1 VPVAYGL
8 GHVTGLFVAWVNS
21 FRRGTALSDEAREL
35 PMQLGLLF
43 AVVYTALLARGL
55 LLVP

>member
-1 VPVAYGL
+1 VAYGL

-21 FRRGTALSDEAREL
+21 FRRETTLSHEAREL